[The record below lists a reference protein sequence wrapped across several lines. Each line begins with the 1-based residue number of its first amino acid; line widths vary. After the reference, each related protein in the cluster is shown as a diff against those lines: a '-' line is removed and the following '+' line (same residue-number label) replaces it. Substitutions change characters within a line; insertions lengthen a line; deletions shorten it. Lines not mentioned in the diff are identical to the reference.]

1 MGRTNKPE
9 PRRCVVIQAAAWCRI
24 YRNERP
30 YQNGG
35 LAKNSARGGLNGEA
49 QTFVRAMNSDSG
61 LVLAGRLLAK
71 AAPSFYSSTRISK
84 QELARTLN
92 AISIYLAEIAEAL
105 HLGVSPVPF
114 STLLRAKTITLIIVA
129 REVVPEEVAREI
141 ARQLVLCTRFLML
154 FDNGH
159 PQIDVASECET
170 VSKQFKNVS
179 ERLTS

>member
-1 MGRTNKPE
+1 LR
-9 PRRCVVIQAAAWCRI
+9 
-24 YRNERP
+24 
-30 YQNGG
+30 
-35 LAKNSARGGLNGEA
+35 
-49 QTFVRAMNSDSG
+49 
-61 LVLAGRLLAK
+61 
-71 AAPSFYSSTRISK
+71 
-84 QELARTLN
+84 
-92 AISIYLAEIAEAL
+92 
-105 HLGVSPVPF
+105 LGVSPVPF

-141 ARQLVLCTRFLML
+141 ARQLVLSTRFLVL